1 MTVLGD
7 WAPDTMSV
15 AEQLAT
21 LPEEDRKRF
30 ELTLS
35 KDQMDALKWD
45 WDFWA
50 RPDQQVPDDC
60 SIYVRSA
67 GRGSG
72 KSLALDTP
80 VPTPTGWTTI
90 GELRVGDEVYDE
102 SGSPCRVIFATGTR
116 YGRSCYRVEFSDGSS
131 VVADGEHRWLTET
144 AKSRKAAGRA
154 AVPRS
159 GPEVRTTDQI
169 ARTLTIASGA
179 RNHSVQVAGPL
190 YAPHADLPIDPYVLG
205 VWLGDGCSKDAA
217 ITVADDDLKEM
228 VGHLTAAGVSTFGKP
243 RRKPGAKCVTLPFGR
258 GAFIPR
264 DPATGRLMSNEGM
277 WSALKA
283 LGVWGNKHVPAVYLR
298 ASIDQREALLQGLMD
313 TDGTNCSGNV
323 EFDNT
328 NEGLAD
334 AVFELV
340 VSLGWQATRGK
351 KRAILNGI
359 DHGVMHRVIF
369 NPDRPVFRLAR
380 KRVLQRTPGG
390 SQACRRRRRFI
401 TAVVPVPSVPVRCLT
416 VDSPSHLFLAGR
428 SMIPTHNTREGSEW
442 ARRKGPRHA
451 EGLFIGAN
459 PRDARDLMIEGR
471 SGVCSISPPW
481 ERPVYEPTKL
491 LLRWPN
497 GAIAHVRSAEDP
509 GGIRGLSVEWVWC
522 DEIVKWRFLQ
532 ETWDQSR
539 LALREGAHP
548 QTVVTTTPMPL
559 PLIKK
564 LLKGGRGIVVRPPVS
579 TYRNAANLSPDY
591 LRELLEN
598 YEGTRLGD
606 QELHAIVLD
615 DVKGALWTWAL
626 IEGSRWEG
634 EFIETPTGL
643 WVPNLAGIRRRVV
656 GVDPSGSSTG
666 DECGIVVVGTDGR
679 RPPCGFV
686 LDDRSKRGTP
696 EEWGREAVMAY
707 YDHNCESMVAEV
719 NYGAEMVERVIR
731 TIPAQGAYPSGENV
745 RFKPLRAGKG
755 QSKYERAIPIVGLF
769 EQNLKGFRRV
779 YMVGVY
785 KELEGQMTT
794 WIAPERA
801 DGIEVFKS
809 NWSPDRMDAMVW
821 GLLELLVIGGRRAGR
836 AEGDVLRSASI

>member
-1 MTVLGD
+1 MTLTLGD
-7 WAPDTMSV
+7 WHPDTMSV
-15 AEQLAT
+15 AEQLAS

-30 ELTLS
+30 ELTLHQEH
-35 KDQMDALKWD
+35 KDALQWD

-50 RPDQQVPDDC
+50 RPDQKVPDDC

-72 KSLALDTP
+72 K
-80 VPTPTGWTTI
+80 
-90 GELRVGDEVYDE
+90 
-102 SGSPCRVIFATGTR
+102 
-116 YGRSCYRVEFSDGSS
+116 
-131 VVADGEHRWLTET
+131 
-144 AKSRKAAGRA
+144 
-154 AVPRS
+154 
-159 GPEVRTTDQI
+159 
-169 ARTLTIASGA
+169 
-179 RNHSVQVAGPL
+179 
-190 YAPHADLPIDPYVLG
+190 
-205 VWLGDGCSKDAA
+205 
-217 ITVADDDLKEM
+217 
-228 VGHLTAAGVSTFGKP
+228 
-243 RRKPGAKCVTLPFGR
+243 
-258 GAFIPR
+258 
-264 DPATGRLMSNEGM
+264 
-277 WSALKA
+277 
-283 LGVWGNKHVPAVYLR
+283 
-298 ASIDQREALLQGLMD
+298 
-313 TDGTNCSGNV
+313 
-323 EFDNT
+323 
-328 NEGLAD
+328 
-334 AVFELV
+334 
-340 VSLGWQATRGK
+340 
-351 KRAILNGI
+351 
-359 DHGVMHRVIF
+359 
-369 NPDRPVFRLAR
+369 
-380 KRVLQRTPGG
+380 
-390 SQACRRRRRFI
+390 
-401 TAVVPVPSVPVRCLT
+401 
-416 VDSPSHLFLAGR
+416 
-428 SMIPTHNTREGSEW
+428 TREGSEW
-442 ARRKGPRHA
+442 VRQKGPRHA
-451 EGLFIGAN
+451 EGLLIGAN

-471 SGVCSISPPW
+471 SGVVSISPPW
-481 ERPVYEPTKL
+481 EKPVYEPTKL

-626 IEGSRWEG
+626 IEGARWGG
-634 EFIETPTGL
+634 EFIEAPTGL
-643 WVPNLAGIRRRVV
+643 WVPNLRGIRRRVV

-666 DECGIVVVGTDGR
+666 DECGIVVVGSDGR

-686 LDDRSKRGTP
+686 LDDRSKRGSP
-696 EEWGREAVMAY
+696 EEWGRQAVMAY

-745 RFKPLRAGKG
+745 RFKALRAGKG
-755 QSKYERAIPIVGLF
+755 QSKYERAIPVVGLF

-779 YMVGVY
+779 YLVGVF

-801 DGIEVFKS
+801 DDIEVFKS
-809 NWSPDRMDAMVW
+809 KWSPDRMDAMVW
-821 GLLELLVIGGRRAGR
+821 GLLELLVIGMHRQGR
-836 AEGDVLRSASI
+836 AEGDVLRSASIG